1 MEQKGFWN
9 WAEGTEIEL
18 VDPMVEEVWGGS
30 LLLCDVQKRETE
42 KGLQAQAPAC
52 LSMLQNVGR
61 AKAEEMFFPP
71 SRSDIATRQQLLK
84 T

>member
-9 WAEGTEIEL
+9 WAEGTKIEL

-61 AKAEEMFFPP
+61 AKDLDFGIQSKCFF
-71 SRSDIATRQQLLK
+71 LLHGQI
-84 T
+84 